1 MHDLKFR
8 LVCPFPKQ
16 NNIFIPFLT
25 SSSLKTTLPRP
36 RARAKGST
44 ILRTSDP
51 SSQIS
56 KERTLEPICQISQQK
71 SPELSRKICNKVLRS
86 KSSSCVSEKFLSVAP
101 CSLLKCPTEQP
112 SLPPMLSS
120 PIVAK
125 QVSYHWRTVQR
136 VTLKSQQGSN
146 LAKSQSCREF
156 GTQTDKLLERQKQQQ
171 QQQQRHSEVRTL
183 YRKSLTDSLNSL
195 SAVGQSFRNSFRL
208 KTLLPPPT
216 PKSVPAEQRF
226 SRPGSIM
233 EQAEALKPKS
243 AIKVQVI
250 QEITRRASLGSAI
263 STITRAFSPEEST
276 NETQTSKSPKM
287 STSVSLPARR
297 NFLNPVE
304 VDKPANHNLVKSNS
318 SEVIP
323 SSSRRQ
329 DMGQIVAKVLIKK
342 QLRRSNTQI
351 EMSQHSKVSSI
362 LSRRFKFA
370 INNPSDSGTNKFKHC
385 FVC

>member
-1 MHDLKFR
+1 MHYLKFR

-16 NNIFIPFLT
+16 NNIFIFIPFLT

-44 ILRTSDP
+44 ILRTLDP

-56 KERTLEPICQISQQK
+56 KERTLEPSCQI
-71 SPELSRKICNKVLRS
+71 SRKICSKVLRS
-86 KSSSCVSEKFLSVAP
+86 KSSSCVSEKFLSVEP
-101 CSLLKCPTEQP
+101 CSLGPMEQP

-171 QQQQRHSEVRTL
+171 QQRHGEVRTL
-183 YRKSLTDSLNSL
+183 YRKSLTDSMNSL

-276 NETQTSKSPKM
+276 NESQTSKSPKM

-304 VDKPANHNLVKSNS
+304 VDKPANLNLVKSNS
-318 SEVIP
+318 LEVNP

-385 FVC
+385 FVCLSFLNFC